1 MAESPVVAADGGAV
15 LAGGG
20 VGPVAQGDAGDQGAD
35 VAGAGGATRAP
46 RLRLGRRR
54 QANVAGGRTH
64 TIKVTVTEVEAALLT
79 DLAREAGVS
88 VPRLLV
94 EAALAAGTGAQTS
107 TQRHEA
113 MVELFA
119 VHRVLSGIAVNIN
132 QVAKATNATR
142 EAPEAGGWTAAL
154 AAVRKA
160 AFRIDDVLVMIGN
173 EQRAAGRRR

>member
-1 MAESPVVAADGGAV
+1 MAESPVVAADGGAD

-20 VGPVAQGDAGDQGAD
+20 VGPAARVDGENERKE
-35 VAGAGGATRAP
+35 GGATRSP
-46 RLRLGRRR
+46 GLRLGRRR
-54 QANVAGGRTH
+54 RSNLAGGRSRS
-64 TIKVTVTEVEAALLT
+64 ILVRASEAEVQVLTE
-79 DLAREAGVS
+79 LAHKAGVS

-107 TQRHEA
+107 TERHEA

-154 AAVRKA
+154 AAVRKV
-160 AFRIDDVLVMIGN
+160 AFRIDEVLAVIGN
-173 EQRAAGRRR
+173 EQRSAGRRR